1 MTDIERAPA
10 GYLDGV
16 PLYADIYAPTH
27 TPRPTRWQRFR
38 WWIGG
43 KRGPRPEAHR
53 LMWVV
58 HERERPREISAVVA
72 SHENCVVLLSG
83 KLPEDC
89 RTWQVHEVW
98 RPSAGR

>member
-1 MTDIERAPA
+1 MTDHVPA

-16 PLYADIYAPTH
+16 PLYADIYIPTR

-53 LMWVV
+53 IMYVIRDRDSPEAV
-58 HERERPREISAVVA
+58 SEICA
-72 SHENCVVLLSG
+72 SFENCAVLLSG
-83 KLPEDC
+83 KLPDDC
-89 RTWQVHEVW
+89 RAWQVHEVW
-98 RPSAGR
+98 QPSAGR